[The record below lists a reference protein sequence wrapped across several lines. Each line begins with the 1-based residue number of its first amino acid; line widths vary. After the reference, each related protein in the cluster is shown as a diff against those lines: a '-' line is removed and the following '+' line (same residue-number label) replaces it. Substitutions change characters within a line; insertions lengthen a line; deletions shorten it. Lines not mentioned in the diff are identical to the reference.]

1 MSMINRLKKFNYNLE
16 KFLKIFFDRLKY
28 YFNIFIMN
36 PGRDS
41 DKLLIVMQISYF
53 KFYCI

>member
-41 DKLLIVMQISYF
+41 DKLLIVMQILYF